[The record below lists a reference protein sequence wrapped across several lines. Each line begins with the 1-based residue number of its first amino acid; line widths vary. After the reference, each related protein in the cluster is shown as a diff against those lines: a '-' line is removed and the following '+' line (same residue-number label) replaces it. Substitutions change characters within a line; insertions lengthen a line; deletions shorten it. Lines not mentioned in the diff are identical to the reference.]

1 MARRSSGFVLSDAES
16 KENSAK
22 LKLTEKVTPTPADT
36 AQIPQ
41 GSYGLMRL
49 NLTILQGLFRL
60 KAHVDDDKQ
69 QWGSADYSV
78 TALDPSRPASVVP
91 SDMNQ
96 SYYEMY
102 NYFKDLGHWSKDDLS
117 TLQDY
122 SKQGGG
128 ATQTQFLV
136 KHGFLKEINPTWVD
150 LYPSKFKPQPSY
162 GFVAK
167 EPDGIKTFSM
177 KQNNL
182 PPINVEI
189 RKKTEKKLIGKY
201 PKGAKKYKTQ
211 TKYSQKYYEYEVTP
225 EGQKYIQGDF
235 GNLESMK
242 GVSALETS
250 LPFKNELLIEDNS
263 SKPELL
269 EDVTYEVLPSNET
282 PVDVP
287 NDTDEPP
294 TYAEEKPLRT
304 PTRQEAIQQAK
315 DRKSEREQRKKSRG
329 YVNKPGAGK
338 PPAELSAPKM
348 PPLGGRR
355 STTSEAAG
363 RGALPGGGGGGKQID
378 MFNPRKLPKRD
389 LRAGGFVPY
398 ST

>member
-1 MARRSSGFVLSDAES
+1 
-16 KENSAK
+16 
-22 LKLTEKVTPTPADT
+22 
-36 AQIPQ
+36 
-41 GSYGLMRL
+41 
-49 NLTILQGLFRL
+49 
-60 KAHVDDDKQ
+60 
-69 QWGSADYSV
+69 
-78 TALDPSRPASVVP
+78 
-91 SDMNQ
+91 
-96 SYYEMY
+96 
-102 NYFKDLGHWSKDDLS
+102 
-117 TLQDY
+117 
-122 SKQGGG
+122 
-128 ATQTQFLV
+128 
-136 KHGFLKEINPTWVD
+136 
-150 LYPSKFKPQPSY
+150 
-162 GFVAK
+162 
-167 EPDGIKTFSM
+167 
-177 KQNNL
+177 
-182 PPINVEI
+182 
-189 RKKTEKKLIGKY
+189 
-201 PKGAKKYKTQ
+201 
-211 TKYSQKYYEYEVTP
+211 
-225 EGQKYIQGDF
+225 
-235 GNLESMK
+235 MK

-389 LRAGGFVPY
+389 LRAGGFVPD